1 MLEIN
6 LQFFG
11 GRGSGGG
18 KGSGGGAGGGSSVRQ
33 KDVIVRDTEY
43 RSVNGKAPSGLGNWA
58 FHMGRNGSLGTQ
70 FFYGKFSESKKKAI
84 KWAAEHG
91 IEHVSVGS

>member
-1 MLEIN
+1 MHKIGF
-6 LQFFG
+6 QFFG
-11 GRGSGGG
+11 GRGSSSGKGGG
-18 KGSGGGAGGGSSVRQ
+18 GGGGSSVRQ
-33 KDVIVRDTEY
+33 KDVTVRDSEY
-43 RSVNGKAPSGLGNWA
+43 RFAHGKAPSGLGNWA

-91 IEHVSVGS
+91 TEYVSVGS